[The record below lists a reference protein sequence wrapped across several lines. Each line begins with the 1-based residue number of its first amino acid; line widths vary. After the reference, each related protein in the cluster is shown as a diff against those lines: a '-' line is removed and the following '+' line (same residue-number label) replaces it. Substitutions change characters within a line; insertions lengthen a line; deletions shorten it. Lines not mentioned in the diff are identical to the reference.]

1 MLKIAV
7 RVERIGKN
15 AFPTTLKWNE
25 VGLDKSERKKMNN
38 KIEEDK

>member
-1 MLKIAV
+1 MLLQQRWKI
-7 RVERIGKN
+7 
-15 AFPTTLKWNE
+15 WNE